1 MTSKLKVNLIN
12 DSGDNNLITSNG
24 SGSVTLGTAFPAVG
38 KIGQVVQVSG
48 NNGTATTSTSFVAA
62 PIAVTITPSAT
73 SSKIYVS
80 IGFNNKTSTDQEFIA
95 TIYRDSTNLGDSSD
109 GFFKDQSKVANSKN
123 FVYMQYVDSP
133 SSTSAIEYKV
143 YIKGEG
149 QTVTANQDAADWSFI
164 AMEVLA

>member
-1 MTSKLKVNLIN
+1 MTSIIKV
-12 DSGDNNLITSNG
+12 DNIQTAAGG
-24 SGSVTLGTAFPAVG
+24 SATASSLGIGGVG

-80 IGFNNKTSTDQEFIA
+80 IGFNNKTSTDQEFVA

>member
-1 MTSKLKVNLIN
+1 MAITRL
-12 DSGDNNLITSNG
+12 NNNSITSITALP
-24 SGSVTLGTAFPAVG
+24 SGIDTG

-48 NNGTATTSTSFVAA
+48 NNGTSTTATSFTATS
-62 PIAVTITPSAT
+62 IAVTITPSAT

-80 IGFNNKTSTDQEFIA
+80 IGFNNKTSTDQEFVA

-123 FVYMQYVDSP
+123 FVYMQHVDSP

-143 YIKGEG
+143 YFKGEG

-164 AMEVLA
+164 AMEILA